1 MVLMARPPHRTSVE
15 VNINFRSLQIF
26 CDIVERRSFSRAA
39 SDNRISQSSAS
50 QVVHHLEQSLGVQLL
65 DRSKR
70 PFVLTPEG
78 ERYYAGCRQLVK
90 QHNELGEEVRT
101 LHDETARRLS
111 VASIYSVGLPHMS
124 AFMRRFSAKY
134 PSAQVRLDYL
144 HPDQVY
150 TSVDEGEVDLG
161 LMSYPEESRSLAVTA
176 WRSEP
181 LVLVCHPQHVLAK
194 RKSATLAELAGASF
208 VAFEADLRI
217 RAEIDR
223 LLFVHKADVNIVH
236 EFDNIEMIKRDI
248 EGGAGLSILPE
259 PTVEQEVASGT
270 LATVTIEGKPLER
283 PLGILHRRDRTLS
296 LIATQFIDLLR
307 TDGAFARETIDSEQF
322 AIH

>member
-1 MVLMARPPHRTSVE
+1 MVLMARSPHRTSVE

-26 CDIVERRSFSRAA
+26 CDIVEWRSFSRAA

-307 TDGAFARETIDSEQF
+307 ADDAFARETIDSEQF

>member
-1 MVLMARPPHRTSVE
+1 
-15 VNINFRSLQIF
+15 
-26 CDIVERRSFSRAA
+26 
-39 SDNRISQSSAS
+39 
-50 QVVHHLEQSLGVQLL
+50 
-65 DRSKR
+65 
-70 PFVLTPEG
+70 
-78 ERYYAGCRQLVK
+78 
-90 QHNELGEEVRT
+90 
-101 LHDETARRLS
+101 
-111 VASIYSVGLPHMS
+111 
-124 AFMRRFSAKY
+124 
-134 PSAQVRLDYL
+134 
-144 HPDQVY
+144 
-150 TSVDEGEVDLG
+150 
-161 LMSYPEESRSLAVTA
+161 
-176 WRSEP
+176 
-181 LVLVCHPQHVLAK
+181 VLVCHPQHVLAK

-270 LATVTIEGKPLER
+270 LATVTIEGEPPER

-307 TDGAFARETIDSEQF
+307 TDGDFARETIDSEHF